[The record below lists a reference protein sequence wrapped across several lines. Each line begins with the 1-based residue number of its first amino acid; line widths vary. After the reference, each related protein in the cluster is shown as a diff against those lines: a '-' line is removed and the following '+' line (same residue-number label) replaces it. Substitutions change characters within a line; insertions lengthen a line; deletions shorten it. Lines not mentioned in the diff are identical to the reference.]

1 MPRGVYPRRKPGR
14 PKKSETLAPAAPA
27 KPQYK
32 DFHEFYQ
39 ADPAFQELEP
49 QSVKA
54 VNQAHEA
61 DMELRRHT
69 FKLQRLMLVRDL
81 ALKALDSTDGFEVSA
96 VEPMNRTLG
105 RDPEDLMYMLDAA
118 CDDIT
123 EIVYAM
129 CEGITTQRRSV
140 QQLKEVADSLQH
152 KRNQRVNELRPQWQ
166 EMERKKEAQA
176 ST

>member
-14 PKKSETLAPAAPA
+14 PRKSESPAPAAPA
-27 KPQYK
+27 KPDFK
-32 DFHEFYQ
+32 DFNEFYQ
-39 ADPAFQELEP
+39 ADPAFQELETP
-49 QSVKA
+49 CLKA
-54 VNQAHEA
+54 VKQAHEA

-81 ALKALDSTDGFEVSA
+81 ALKALDSADGFEVSA
-96 VEPMNRTLG
+96 IDPMNRTLG
-105 RDPEDLMYMLDAA
+105 RDPEDVMTMLDLA

-129 CEGITTQRRSV
+129 CEGITTQRRTV
-140 QQLKEVADSLQH
+140 QQLKEVSDSLQQ

-176 ST
+176 FA

>member
-14 PKKSETLAPAAPA
+14 PRKVDTLTTPTAP
-27 KPQYK
+27 KGEFK

-39 ADPAFQELEP
+39 ADPVVQELEP
-49 QSVKA
+49 QCKKA
-54 VNQAHEA
+54 VDQAHEA

-81 ALKALDSTDGFEVSA
+81 ALKALNSTDGFEASA
-96 VEPMNRTLG
+96 IEPMRQTIG
-105 RDPEDLMYMLDAA
+105 QEPDDLMSMLDMA

-140 QQLKEVADSLQH
+140 QQLKEVADSLQQ

-166 EMERKKEAQA
+166 EIERKKEAKA
-176 ST
+176 SA